1 MTPFTLVTGVA
12 APLPIA
18 NVDTDQI
25 VPGRFLKGT
34 TRDGLGK
41 VLLAPLR
48 YDADGREQQDFI
60 LNREPWRQAK
70 ILVTLDNFGC
80 GSSREHAA
88 WALAD
93 FGIRT
98 VLAPSF
104 ADIFYNNAFKSGLL
118 PAKLE
123 AGAVERL
130 LALAGNPATCLLKVD
145 LEAGEVTAS
154 TGETFPFDVPAEKRE
169 ALLSGLD
176 EIGRSLKLE
185 PAIAAFETRHLPGV
199 PPIPEWEVLSGRLR

>member
-1 MTPFTLVTGVA
+1 MTPFTHVTGVA
-12 APLPIA
+12 APLPIG

-41 VLLAPLR
+41 ALLAPLR
-48 YDADGREQQDFI
+48 YDPDGREQQDFI

-70 ILVTLDNFGC
+70 ILVTLENFGC

-88 WALAD
+88 WALGD
-93 FGIRT
+93 FGIRA

-104 ADIFYNNAFKSGLL
+104 ADIFYNNAFKNGLL
-118 PAKLE
+118 PAKLQ
-123 AGAVERL
+123 ADAIERL
-130 LALAGNPATCLLKVD
+130 LALAGDPATCLLKVD
-145 LEAGEVTAS
+145 LETQEVTAT

-185 PAIAAFETRHLPGV
+185 PAIASFEARHLPGV
-199 PPIPEWEVLSGRLR
+199 PPIPEWEVLSARLR

>member
-1 MTPFTLVTGVA
+1 MTPFTHVTGVA

-41 VLLAPLR
+41 ALLAPLR
-48 YDADGREQQDFI
+48 YDPDGREQQDFI

-70 ILVTLDNFGC
+70 ILVTLENFGC

-104 ADIFYNNAFKSGLL
+104 ADIFYNNAFKNGLL

-145 LEAGEVTAS
+145 LEAGEVTAT

-176 EIGRSLKLE
+176 EIGRSLKFE
-185 PAIAAFETRHLPGV
+185 QAIASFEARHLPGV
-199 PPIPEWEVLSGRLR
+199 PPIPKWEVLSARLR

>member
-70 ILVTLDNFGC
+70 ILVTIDIFGC

-93 FGIRT
+93 FVI
-98 VLAPSF
+98 
-104 ADIFYNNAFKSGLL
+104 
-118 PAKLE
+118 
-123 AGAVERL
+123 
-130 LALAGNPATCLLKVD
+130 
-145 LEAGEVTAS
+145 
-154 TGETFPFDVPAEKRE
+154 
-169 ALLSGLD
+169 
-176 EIGRSLKLE
+176 
-185 PAIAAFETRHLPGV
+185 
-199 PPIPEWEVLSGRLR
+199 

>member
-1 MTPFTLVTGVA
+1 MTPFTRVDGAA
-12 APLPIA
+12 APLAIA

-25 VPGRFLKGT
+25 VPARFLKGT
-34 TRDGLGK
+34 SRDGLGNA
-41 VLLAPLR
+41 LLAPLR
-48 YDADGREQQDFI
+48 YDRDGREQLDFI

-88 WALAD
+88 WSLAD
-93 FGIRT
+93 FGIRA

-104 ADIFYNNAFKSGLL
+104 ADIFYNNALKNGLL
-118 PAKLE
+118 PVKLE
-123 AGAVERL
+123 ASAIARL
-130 LALAGNPATCLLKVD
+130 LELAGDPATCVFEVD
-145 LEAGEVTAS
+145 LEAGEVTTV

-176 EIGRSLKLE
+176 EIGQSLKLE
-185 PAIAAFETRHLPGV
+185 PAIAAFEVRHLPEV
-199 PPIPEWEVLSGRLR
+199 PPIPGWKELSARLR

>member
-104 ADIFYNNAFKSGLL
+104 ADIFYNNALKSGLL

>member
-48 YDADGREQQDFI
+48 YDADGCEQQDFI

-104 ADIFYNNAFKSGLL
+104 ADIFYNNALKSGLL